1 MKEIKD
7 DTSKRKDIK
16 CSWNEIICIAKI
28 SILSKAIYR
37 FNCNTYQNTKG
48 TFFFLYRTRPDNSK
62 SCMKKNK
69 RPKMDKAILRENKAR
84 GIISNITNSIYWL
97 RNRQNRDNGTE

>member
-1 MKEIKD
+1 
-7 DTSKRKDIK
+7 
-16 CSWNEIICIAKI
+16 
-28 SILSKAIYR
+28 
-37 FNCNTYQNTKG
+37 
-48 TFFFLYRTRPDNSK
+48 
-62 SCMKKNK
+62 MKKNK